1 MNGSDFAARPPQGRS
16 ARRQVQRASLDSH
29 HVEVGYQPI
38 VDVLTGSVTALE
50 AQVRWQRPG
59 GEALQ
64 GDAFGLYAESYGLV
78 ERIGDLAVRRVVADL
93 ARARSRGWDVGVT
106 LRISALQVTA
116 LGFAAWLLDLLE
128 RAGVPAQRLTVDIS
142 ESSLDL
148 HPSLTRS
155 ALWALRNAGTGVQL
169 SDIGSTA
176 GSPLLLRVA
185 PITGIKIDRFLT
197 AQLLASVEAE
207 RVVGALFVLAD
218 SLSLDTV
225 VAGVMS
231 SAQLQVLRLLGC
243 RRAVGPLWAEPK
255 PLEQAL
261 QFNGVPRPRAVT

>member
-1 MNGSDFAARPPQGRS
+1 MSGFDFAECPPKRRS
-16 ARRQVQRASLDSH
+16 AESEVQRASLDSH
-29 HVEVGYQPI
+29 DVEVGYEPI

-50 AQVRWQRPG
+50 AQVHWQRPS
-59 GEALQ
+59 GEVLQ
-64 GDAFGLYAESYGLV
+64 GDAFGLFAESYGLV

-93 ARARSRGWDVGVT
+93 ARARGRGWDLGVT

-116 LGFAAWLLDLLE
+116 PGFAAWLLDLLAV
-128 RAGVPAQRLTVDIS
+128 AGIPAQRLTVEVS
-142 ESSLDL
+142 ESALDR

-155 ALWALRNAGTGVQL
+155 TLWSLRNAGVGVQL
-169 SDIGSTA
+169 CDISSTA

-197 AQLLASVEAE
+197 AQLLASPEAE
-207 RVVGALFVLAD
+207 RAVGGLLVLAD

-225 VAGVMS
+225 VAGVTS

-243 RRAVGPLWAEPK
+243 RRAVGSLWSGPQ
-255 PLEQAL
+255 PLEKAL
-261 QFNGVPRPRAVT
+261 ELNGVPRPRSVT